1 VLQDY
6 MEMEDRL
13 MKINQRIAL
22 LLVALFLVLYGLS
35 GLGLSTGIIL
45 PLVALAAGV
54 VLAITEW

>member
-54 VLAITEW
+54 VLAIAEW